1 MPRLNKTD
9 DLISSFLVGEISA
22 AEKQELMQ
30 WVAASKSNAEY
41 FDKKKEIWLS
51 SMTSAEKET
60 FQPEM
65 GYRRF
70 SSRRL
75 VSDIKPAARKSH
87 RTRRLVWGACAAA
100 CLALL
105 FCLRFALTPSTP
117 AIPSETSIQVPEGS
131 TSSFTLPD
139 GTSLL

>member
-65 GYRRF
+65 ASLQPQARLRHQTCCTEIAQDTPPCLGSLR
-70 SSRRL
+70 SSL
-75 VSDIKPAARKSH
+75 SGPAALSQV
-87 RTRRLVWGACAAA
+87 RTD
-100 CLALL
+100 
-105 FCLRFALTPSTP
+105 S
-117 AIPSETSIQVPEGS
+117 IYTSDSQRDIHS
-131 TSSFTLPD
+131 
-139 GTSLL
+139 GT